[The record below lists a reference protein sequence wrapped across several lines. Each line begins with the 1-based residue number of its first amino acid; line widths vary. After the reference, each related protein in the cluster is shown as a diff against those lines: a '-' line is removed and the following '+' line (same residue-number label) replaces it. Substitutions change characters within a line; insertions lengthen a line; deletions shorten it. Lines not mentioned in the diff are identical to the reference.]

1 MRKCPKGMICFQNL
15 ATISILIILF
25 IVGFFI
31 YSNMK
36 NNNSN
41 IKNNNQNNNPNN
53 ENFKQIN
60 IINPSPLDP
69 MDSPYSPPFRN
80 DGYFTSI
87 PINVPVVPINQ
98 PTNISAVNISYRQLG
113 ILTPTNQTSKD
124 NILPLMG
131 RPLFTSR
138 QKFQYYTVSNQHNNV
153 KLPISVNGKSGLDE
167 YGVDEL
173 FDGDTIYVEGYDDV
187 FKVTKYDNGTMRY
200 LPLV

>member
-25 IVGFFI
+25 LIGFFI

-36 NNNSN
+36 NNSSADKLSN
-41 IKNNNQNNNPNN
+41 D
-53 ENFKQIN
+53 NFKQIN

-69 MDSPYSPPFRN
+69 MDSPYAPPFRN
-80 DGYFTSI
+80 DGYMTSI
-87 PINVPVVPINQ
+87 PVNVPVVPINQ
-98 PTNISAVNISYRQLG
+98 ATNVSAVDIAYRQLG

-153 KLPISVNGKSGLDE
+153 KLPISINGKSGLDE

-200 LPLV
+200 LPFV

>member
-1 MRKCPKGMICFQNL
+1 MRKCSKGIPNL
-15 ATISILIILF
+15 AIISILIILF
-25 IVGFFI
+25 IIGFFI

-36 NNNSN
+36 NNSN
-41 IKNNNQNNNPNN
+41 TNTKN

-69 MDSPYSPPFRN
+69 MDNPYSPPFRN

-87 PINVPVVPINQ
+87 PIVPINQ
-98 PTNISAVNISYRQLG
+98 PTNISAVNTSYRQFG

-200 LPLV
+200 LPFV